1 LKVSKNIAAE
11 VEDLVAPIV
20 EANDMEL
27 VDVEYVKE
35 GGRWFLRLF
44 IDKAGGVNLDDCQ
57 LISRAVDPVL
67 DKHDPIKTPYT
78 LEVSSPGLERRLKK
92 LPDFEK
98 FNGYQVNLSTFA
110 PVNGQRRF
118 TGVLKGV
125 ESEDV
130 KLEVGGQD
138 VLIPFEQVAKA
149 KLVPEFDNSG
159 G

>member
-1 LKVSKNIAAE
+1 VSKSITAT
-11 VEDLVAPIV
+11 VEELLAPVV

-27 VDVEYVKE
+27 VDVEYIKE

-44 IDKAGGVNLDDCQ
+44 IDKAEGINLDDCQ
-57 LISRAVDPVL
+57 LISNAVDPVL
-67 DKHDPIKTPYT
+67 DAHDPINNAYT
-78 LEVSSPGLERRLKK
+78 LEVSSPGIERPLKR
-92 LPDFEK
+92 LPDFER
-98 FNGYQVNLSTFA
+98 FNGQHISLSTFA
-110 PVNGQRRF
+110 PVKGQRRF
-118 TGVLKGV
+118 NGLLKGV